1 MGKERDK
8 GWLSRAG
15 DKSLEE
21 SNHSVA
27 IPENGNFFKKLFAFM
42 GPGVLVAV
50 GFIDPGNWETSISA
64 GSSFG
69 YMLLAVVLLSNLIAM
84 LMQGLA
90 AKLGIATGRDLAQ
103 ATRDAFHPK
112 VVAVLWLL
120 TELAIIA
127 TDLAEVLGSAIAL
140 NLLFHIPIMAGI
152 IITALDVL
160 LLLLLQK
167 KGFRWMEAIIT
178 VLMITIA
185 GCFLFEMIFS
195 HPALSEALKGYIPS
209 PEIVTNPSVLFLALG
224 ILGATV
230 MPHNLYLHSSIVQTR
245 NYQDTEKGKK
255 EAVRFAYIDST
266 FSLGVAFFV
275 NSAILILGA
284 AAFHT
289 IGQHVEGIEDAYK
302 LLSPAIGAGAASF
315 LFGFAL
321 LLSGQSST
329 ITGTL
334 TGQIV
339 MEGFIQFRIKPWV
352 RRLVTRIIAII
363 PALIV
368 VGIYGPSSTGD
379 LLVWSQVILSLQ
391 LSFAVIPLV
400 LFTSS
405 KKKMGSF
412 VNKPHIKVLAWT
424 ATGLIVSLNA
434 FMLGYMIVTG
444 HAL

>member
-1 MGKERDK
+1 
-8 GWLSRAG
+8 
-15 DKSLEE
+15 
-21 SNHSVA
+21 
-27 IPENGNFFKKLFAFM
+27 
-42 GPGVLVAV
+42 
-50 GFIDPGNWETSISA
+50 
-64 GSSFG
+64 
-69 YMLLAVVLLSNLIAM
+69 
-84 LMQGLA
+84 
-90 AKLGIATGRDLAQ
+90 
-103 ATRDAFHPK
+103 
-112 VVAVLWLL
+112 
-120 TELAIIA
+120 
-127 TDLAEVLGSAIAL
+127 
-140 NLLFHIPIMAGI
+140 
-152 IITALDVL
+152 
-160 LLLLLQK
+160 
-167 KGFRWMEAIIT
+167 
-178 VLMITIA
+178 
-185 GCFLFEMIFS
+185 
-195 HPALSEALKGYIPS
+195 
-209 PEIVTNPSVLFLALG
+209 
-224 ILGATV
+224 
-230 MPHNLYLHSSIVQTR
+230 VQTR
-245 NYQDTEKGKK
+245 NYRDTEKGKK
-255 EAVRFAYIDST
+255 EAVKFAYIDST

-405 KKKMGSF
+405 KKKMGTF
-412 VNKPHIKVLAWT
+412 VNKPYIKVLAWA